1 MRIYV
6 KSDDMKLPIVIAVP
20 TSAIGWKWVWRMVNK
35 NAKTD
40 DAPVISEETAQ
51 KLAKAIKKYVRQ
63 NGHFDLVNIESADG
77 DRVRIRI

>member
-6 KSDDMKLPIVIAVP
+6 KSDDMKRHIIIAVP

-40 DAPVISEETAQ
+40 DAPAISEETAQ

-77 DRVRIRI
+77 DRVRVRI

>member
-6 KSDDMKLPIVIAVP
+6 KSDDMKRPIILAVP
-20 TSAIGWKWVWRMVNK
+20 TSAIGWRWVWRLANRT
-35 NAKTD
+35 AKAD
-40 DAPVISEETAQ
+40 QAPPISEETAH
-51 KLAKAIKKYVRQ
+51 KLAKAVKKYVRE

>member
-6 KSDDMKLPIVIAVP
+6 KSEDMKRPIIIAVP
-20 TSAIGWKWVWRMVNK
+20 TSALGWRWIWRTVNRHSK
-35 NAKTD
+35 P
-40 DAPVISEETAQ
+40 DAAPAISEETAH

-63 NGHFDLVNIESADG
+63 NGHFDLVNIQSADG